1 MKTVSLTLAF
11 LLSIARL
18 ASAQASDV
26 SFADAKP
33 LPSIDFLLQQAI
45 ARAAGMENKND
56 NLFDMNYQ
64 YNRVRTWEYRNSSG
78 ELKSHKEKHSV
89 ENKQLRLAAK
99 AIELATLNKPAL
111 TDEPALNKFKD
122 YSIPNLAKRFQFTL
136 AGREMLNGRPSL
148 MVDFKPASDH
158 LPVNSFAENFV
169 NKTAGRIWV
178 DEEDFAIAQAK
189 LHLTEQV
196 NVLGGIVGPVSK
208 FSFELTRL
216 RTPEGYWFARNMD
229 WHVEGREVVVNRIID
244 YHERQLNEQKIVG
257 TTITR

>member
-26 SFADAKP
+26 SLADAKP

-45 ARAAGMENKND
+45 ARAASMENKND

-64 YNRVRTWEYRNSSG
+64 YNRVQTWEYRNRSG

-89 ENKQLRLAAK
+89 ENKPLRLAAK
-99 AIELATLNKPAL
+99 GIELATLNKPAL

-189 LHLTEQV
+189 LHLAEQV

-208 FSFELTRL
+208 FTFELTRL
-216 RTPEGYWFARNMD
+216 RTPEGFWFARNMD

>member
-1 MKTVSLTLAF
+1 MKTISLTLT
-11 LLSIARL
+11 LLLLMAHL
-18 ASAQASDV
+18 ASAQAGGASP
-26 SFADAKP
+26 ADAKP
-33 LPSIDFLLQQAI
+33 LPPIDFLLQQAV
-45 ARAAGMENKND
+45 ARAACMENKND

-64 YNRVRTWEYRNSSG
+64 YNRIQTWEYRNGTG
-78 ELKSHKEKHSV
+78 ELKRHKEKNSI
-89 ENKQLRLAAK
+89 ENRPLSLAA
-99 AIELATLNKPAL
+99 N
-111 TDEPALNKFKD
+111 EPAANKFKN
-122 YSIPNLAKRFQFTL
+122 YSIQNLAKRFQFAL
-136 AGREMLNGRPSL
+136 VGREMLNGRPSL

-158 LPVNSFAENFV
+158 LPVNSFAENFI

-196 NVLGGIVGPVSK
+196 NVLGGMIGPVSK
-208 FSFELTRL
+208 FTFELTRL

-257 TTITR
+257 TTIRR

>member
-1 MKTVSLTLAF
+1 M
-11 LLSIARL
+11 ARL

-26 SFADAKP
+26 SLAGAKP
-33 LPSIDFLLQQAI
+33 LPSIEFLLRQTI
-45 ARAAGMENKND
+45 ARAANMENKND

-64 YNRVRTWEYRNSSG
+64 YNRVRTWEYRNGSG
-78 ELKSHKEKHSV
+78 ELKSHKEKHSI
-89 ENKQLRLAAK
+89 ENKPLRLAA
-99 AIELATLNKPAL
+99 N
-111 TDEPALNKFKD
+111 EPVSNKFKD
-122 YSIPNLAKRFQFTL
+122 YSIQNLAKRFQFTL
-136 AGREMLNGRPSL
+136 AGRETLNGRPSL
-148 MVDFKPASDH
+148 MIDFKPSSDH
-158 LPVNSFAENFV
+158 LPVNSFAENFI

-196 NVLGGIVGPVSK
+196 NVLGGIIGPISK